1 MERSGRRA
9 KACRIKGSL
18 MVATLPVAARRR
30 CFLPSWM
37 WLAARKGV
45 EDDESLAAAVVE
57 LMVDKVASS
66 QRATSSTC
74 RQVTAGV
81 LLVLLRNRRW
91 Q

>member
-1 MERSGRRA
+1 MRRMERSGRRA
-9 KACRIKGSL
+9 KAWRIKGNL

-45 EDDESLAAAVVE
+45 EVDELLVVAVVE
-57 LMVDKVASS
+57 LMVAQVASS

-74 RQVTAGV
+74 R
-81 LLVLLRNRRW
+81 
-91 Q
+91 